1 MRLRSVGVSL
11 LFIFLAAGL
20 FQNVFAVSFSPP
32 LSSLPPGSQRKAV
45 VISSLDALY
54 AMGQYD
60 ADITYYLSEA
70 GYQVTTLRNRQITI
84 DFLLTQ
90 LNNYSVI
97 IWRTNTYNW
106 KHVEYWYVGEVAN
119 SATAL
124 KYASDFANGW
134 INSNAGIIGVSLGF
148 FKYHFTAQ
156 MLSNVRLMML
166 IASDSLFLSSFML
179 NAGVGAVIFS
189 LGPISLSFGLMDDL
203 TTQMVAYLSLG
214 QDVYSVVFS
223 LVSPYVQNSNPE
235 DPLDSSYSPPF
246 WYQGD
251 GALTI

>member
-1 MRLRSVGVSL
+1 MRLQSVVISL
-11 LFIFLAAGL
+11 LFIFLAAAT
-20 FQNVFAVSFSPP
+20 FQNVFAVSFTPP
-32 LSSLPPGSQRKAV
+32 LSSLPPGSLGKAV
-45 VISSLDALY
+45 ILSSLDEMY
-54 AMGQYD
+54 PMGQYD
-60 ADITYYLSEA
+60 AEITYYLTQA
-70 GYQVTTLRNRQITI
+70 GYQVTTLTNTQVTI

-90 LNNYSVI
+90 LNDYNII

-119 SATAL
+119 SATEL

-134 INSNAGIIGVSLGF
+134 INANAGILGVSLGF

-156 MLSNVRLMML
+156 LLSNVRLIML
-166 IASDSLFLSSFML
+166 IASGSLFLSNFML

-189 LGPISLSFGLMDDL
+189 LGPISLSFGLIDDL
-203 TTQMVAYLSLG
+203 TTELVAYLLMGENVSTA
-214 QDVYSVVFS
+214 VFKV
-223 LVSPYVQNSNPE
+223 VSPYVQISNPE

-246 WYQGD
+246 WYQGN